1 MQFWGDCMEK
11 YKNLADVLLDISK
24 IPITSES
31 YTEDIEQALVK
42 AFDANFVTWFKSGKH
57 GNSFLFNDSHL
68 GGNKRIRFLH
78 LENTNSGV
86 FLIGTPK
93 VDYLLEDFLIENLKG
108 ALLNFSLLENHIL
121 GLKNQM
127 YKDDLTGVSNYKAF
141 ENKIGEQT
149 SFNNVSLAFVDV
161 NGLGV
166 VNNTLGHEAGDF
178 MLLTIA
184 SVMSKYFRKSDI
196 YRKGGDEFIIL
207 AEGLSKE
214 EVEARMELV
223 VADINEYDYS
233 VSYGISHQD
242 TCDDIDPMIKE
253 ADALMYEKK
262 EAYRKNNPSKYLV
275 LKKPKE

>member
-1 MQFWGDCMEK
+1 MEK
-11 YKNLADVLLDISK
+11 YQSLAEVLLDISK

-31 YTEDIEQALVK
+31 YTEDIEKALVK

-57 GNSFLFNDSHL
+57 GDSFIFNDSHL
-68 GGNKRIRFLH
+68 GGNNRIRFLH
-78 LENTNSGV
+78 LESTNSGV

-93 VDYLLEDFLIENLKG
+93 VDYLLEDFLVENLKG

-121 GLKNQM
+121 GLKNKM
-127 YKDDLTGVSNYKAF
+127 FKDDLTGVSNFKAF
-141 ENKIGEQT
+141 ESKISEQK
-149 SFNNVSLAFVDV
+149 SFRNVSLVFVDV

-166 VNNTLGHEAGDF
+166 VNNTLGHQAGDF

-184 SVMSKYFRKSDI
+184 SIMSKYFRKSDI

-214 EVEARMELV
+214 EVEARMELIV
-223 VADINEYDYS
+223 EDLKEYDYS

-242 TCDDIDPMIKE
+242 EYDDIDPMIKE
-253 ADALMYEKK
+253 ADAIMYERK
-262 EAYRKNNPSKYLV
+262 EEYRKNNPSKYLV
-275 LKKPKE
+275 LKNTKE